1 VQQIASIGFVCC
13 PIPPRSGR
21 AADTDG
27 IAVAAVAVVDDGTS
41 TTPAAAAAVV
51 DTGTAVGVVAVDV
64 VVVAAGTGTVA
75 AGTVAVDSTAAVV
88 AAGTVVAVG
97 TVVAAAATAAAGGK
111 RNIHSMVASFRPH
124 YRTSWTTRSSRHC
137 FCHHFCQ
144 NCSGHSWWLCYR
156 RHSVVAVAVVVV
168 VPYGQ

>member
-88 AAGTVVAVG
+88 AA
-97 TVVAAAATAAAGGK
+97 AATAAAGGK